1 MKKFGKKIG
10 FIGAGNMGEAMIN
23 GLIRSGLC
31 EPKEIWASDVR
42 DARLRQLNESFGINI
57 TTRNIEVFDQA
68 DIIILAVKPQH
79 MDEVLEGIASSFPQ
93 TIKGVKLIMSI
104 AAGISIEQIEGHL
117 YPPLDENS
125 KGLLPI
131 VRVMPNTPALVL
143 AGMAGMSGNRFA
155 KDADLNQART
165 IMEAV
170 GKVITFDE
178 EDLDAVTAVSGS
190 GPAYVFYF
198 IESLVEAGAELG
210 LRPSHALNLAV
221 ETVKGAAILLQ
232 ETGEPV
238 ASLRKMVT
246 SKGGTTEAALN
257 VMERRKVK
265 EHLIEAVR
273 AAAKRSKELSS
284 PQ

>member
-1 MKKFGKKIG
+1 MKKLGKKIA

-23 GLIRSGLC
+23 GIIRSGLC

-42 DARLRQLNESFGINI
+42 DARLRQLKDSYGINI
-57 TTRNIEVFDQA
+57 TAQNAEAFNEV
-68 DIIILAVKPQH
+68 DIVILAVKPQH
-79 MDEVLEGIASSFPQ
+79 MDEVLQGFASSFPQ

-104 AAGISIEQIEGHL
+104 AAGISMEQIEGHL

-143 AGMAGMSGNRFA
+143 AGMAGMSGNRYA
-155 KDADLNQART
+155 KETDLNQARQ

-170 GKVITFDE
+170 GKVITFEE
-178 EDLDAVTAVSGS
+178 EDLDAVTALSGS
-190 GPAYVFYF
+190 GPAYVYYF
-198 IESLVEAGAELG
+198 IESMVEAGAELG
-210 LRPSHALNLAV
+210 LRPSHALKLTV
-221 ETVKGAAILLQ
+221 ETIIGAARLLQ

-238 ASLRKMVT
+238 ASLRKKVT

-257 VMERRKVK
+257 VLERNRVK

-273 AAAKRSKELSS
+273 AAARRSKELST
-284 PQ
+284 PH

>member
-1 MKKFGKKIG
+1 MKKLGKKIG

-31 EPKEIWASDVR
+31 QPQEIWASDLR
-42 DARLRQLNESFGINI
+42 EARLLQLKDAHGINV
-57 TTRNIEVFDQA
+57 TVQNAEVFDEV
-68 DIIILAVKPQH
+68 DILILAVKPQH
-79 MDEVLEGIASSFPQ
+79 MDEVLANLSHSLPGKM
-93 TIKGVKLIMSI
+93 KGVKLIISI
-104 AAGISIEQIEGHL
+104 AAGFSIKQIEGHL
-117 YPPLDENS
+117 YPPLDQNM

-143 AGMAGMSGNRFA
+143 AGMAGMSGNRFV
-155 KDADLNQART
+155 KEADLNQART

-170 GKVITFDE
+170 GKVIHFE
-178 EDLDAVTAVSGS
+178 EVDLDAVTAVSGS

-210 LRPSHALNLAV
+210 LRPSHALDLAV
-221 ETVKGAAILLQ
+221 ETVKGAAVLLQ
-232 ETGEPV
+232 ETGQPV

-246 SKGGTTEAALN
+246 SKGGTTEAALK
-257 VMERRKVK
+257 VLEHRRVK
-265 EHLIEAVR
+265 EHVMEAVR

-284 PQ
+284 PH